1 MPSSP
6 SCLPSALLLA
16 LIASCH
22 SPPEQRAAGG
32 GDAGGAASTS
42 SSLTSVGN
50 SSTSTTGSS
59 SHSTSSSDAGA
70 GSGSWLERPGLWHP
84 VGGELEKDCDIQQ
97 AKLPAEGIPRR
108 TWTACGEGCLE
119 APVVLPDS
127 GQNAVI
133 WNHLTAFN
141 YKEGIFYIIPSR
153 SGDSKIGYGLIE
165 MSHLDPGATPLF
177 FRHSS
182 GCMARPGIYSPRWFA
197 VSVINSKLGSAARLI
212 TEDALPVFGAA
223 GFALESGI
231 ASPFEIGDTWGAI
244 RDWSSIKIASSA
256 ASGALKTVYQTGY
269 AFGPI
274 HRDDMV
280 AWPDATSWSPSHRVR
295 LMLYK
300 PDLGAFLLVQGQ
312 GDIMEAALNPD
323 RIVWLEA
330 KGLASQEG
338 KYESAQVFYSPFTL
352 DPAKVERKAGPVI
365 PHTDRATNGFVAWGD
380 LVGMV
385 VGGDTGQGVV
395 VANMVTQKVWFIP
408 SRPGKV
414 LVYPMGMD
422 DKTMLV
428 AEYDLV
434 NASTKN
440 ADHLIQFDLS
450 KLDALAASAQP

>member
-1 MPSSP
+1 
-6 SCLPSALLLA
+6 LLA

-42 SSLTSVGN
+42 SSLTPAENG
-50 SSTSTTGSS
+50 STSATAPSS
-59 SHSTSSSDAGA
+59 RSTSSSDAGA
-70 GSGSWLERPGLWHP
+70 GSDSWLERPGLWHP

-119 APVVLPDS
+119 APAVLPDS
-127 GQNAVI
+127 EQNAVS
-133 WNHLTAFN
+133 WMKMTAFT
-141 YKEGIFYIIPSR
+141 YSDGMYYFIPSR
-153 SGDSKIGYGLIE
+153 TGKYDVDYGLVEIGR
-165 MSHLDPGATPLF
+165 LDADAPRLLL
-177 FRHSS
+177 RHSS
-182 GCMARPGIYSPRWFA
+182 GCIAMAGRYSPLLVMA
-197 VSVINSKLGSAARLI
+197 SVTSSKIGSIGRVLSL
-212 TEDALPVFGAA
+212 DAPLVFGAA
-223 GFALESGI
+223 GFPLEPVFAL
-231 ASPFEIGDTWGAI
+231 PFEIGDTWGAI
-244 RDWSSIKIASSA
+244 RGWSSIQIASSA
-256 ASGALKTVYQTGY
+256 ASGAVETVYQAGY
-269 AFGPI
+269 AFEPI

-280 AWPDATSWSPSHRVR
+280 AWSDGTSWSTTHRVR

-300 PDLGAFLLVQGQ
+300 PDRGAFLLVQGQ
-312 GDIMEAALNPD
+312 GDIMRAALNPD

-338 KYESAQVFYSPFTL
+338 KFESAQVFYSPFTL

-408 SRPGKV
+408 NRPGKHM
-414 LVYPMGMD
+414 VYPMGMD

-428 AEYDLV
+428 AEYDLGG
-434 NASTKN
+434 AYTGN